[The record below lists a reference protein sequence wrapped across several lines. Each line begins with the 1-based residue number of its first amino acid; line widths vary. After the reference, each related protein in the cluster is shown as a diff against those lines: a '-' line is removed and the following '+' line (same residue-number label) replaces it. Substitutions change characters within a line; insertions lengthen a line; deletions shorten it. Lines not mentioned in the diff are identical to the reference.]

1 MRFRVGFTKV
11 ERTTQGSAPA
21 RKRTGADP
29 IGALVMLVLLS
40 ACSREAPKP
49 PATAESPKPPVI
61 AGLPLDLALKQRTT
75 SPVPG
80 SDGRVSISL
89 EDITHGQV
97 MVSVVK
103 TPADGS
109 SALLGPLSM
118 KAGDASTF
126 QFDGGD
132 FVLTLTV
139 LDNALVGDDVA
150 KFTLRAADAKPP
162 KPTEAQKI
170 ERLIDA
176 VAKLEGA
183 TFLRNGDEH
192 STTDAVE
199 HLRRK
204 LGAGGDDIATA
215 EQFIEHAATRSSF
228 SGQDYQVRLA
238 DGRVVRLADF
248 LRERLAEIESA

>member
-1 MRFRVGFTKV
+1 
-11 ERTTQGSAPA
+11 
-21 RKRTGADP
+21 
-29 IGALVMLVLLS
+29 MLVLLS

-49 PATAESPKPPVI
+49 PATAESPKPHAI
-61 AGLPLDLALKQRTT
+61 SGLPIELALKQRTT

-89 EDITHGQV
+89 EDITRDQV
-97 MVSVVK
+97 MVSVVR
-103 TPADGS
+103 TPAPDGS

-118 KAGDASTF
+118 KAQDASTF
-126 QFDGGD
+126 HFDGSD
-132 FVLTLTV
+132 FVLTLNA

-150 KFTLRAADAKPP
+150 KFALRAADAKPP
-162 KPTEAQKI
+162 KLTEAQKI

-192 STTDAVE
+192 STADAVE

-204 LGAGGDDIATA
+204 LVAGGDDIATA

-228 SGQDYQVRLA
+228 TGQDYQVRLA

-248 LRERLAEIESA
+248 LRERLAEIKSV

>member
-1 MRFRVGFTKV
+1 MRFTVGFAKA
-11 ERTTQGSAPA
+11 EPATQGSAPA

-29 IGALVMLVLLS
+29 SWVLVTLVLLA
-40 ACSREAPKP
+40 ACSREAPTPTAAPQPPKP
-49 PATAESPKPPVI
+49 PAIS
-61 AGLPLDLALKQRTT
+61 GLPIDLALKQRTT

-89 EDITHGQV
+89 EDITHDQV

-103 TPADGS
+103 TPADAS

-118 KAGDASTF
+118 KAGDTSTF
-126 QFDGGD
+126 QFDGGE
-132 FVLTLTV
+132 FVLTLNA

-150 KFTLRAADAKPP
+150 KLTLRAADAKPP
-162 KPTEAQKI
+162 KLTEAQKI

-183 TFLRNGDEH
+183 TFLRNDDEH
-192 STTDAVE
+192 STSDAVE

-215 EQFIEHAATRSSF
+215 DQFIEHAATRSSF
-228 SGQDYQVRLA
+228 TGQDYEVRFA

-248 LRERLAEIESA
+248 LRERLAEIESV

>member
-1 MRFRVGFTKV
+1 MRRSSV
-11 ERTTQGSAPA
+11 
-21 RKRTGADP
+21 
-29 IGALVMLVLLS
+29 ALVLVLLV
-40 ACSREAPKP
+40 ACSRDAPPSAASPTPPKP
-49 PATAESPKPPVI
+49 PAI
-61 AGLPLDLALKQRTT
+61 AGLPIELALKQRTT

-89 EDITHGQV
+89 EDITRDQV
-97 MVSVVK
+97 MVSVVR
-103 TPADGS
+103 TPAPDGS

-118 KAGDASTF
+118 KAQDASSF
-126 QFDGGD
+126 HFDGSD
-132 FVLTLTV
+132 FVLTLNA

-162 KPTEAQKI
+162 ELTEAQKI

-192 STTDAVE
+192 TTADAVE

-204 LGAGGDDIATA
+204 LGAGGDDITTA
-215 EQFIEHAATRSSF
+215 ESFIEHAATRSSL
-228 SGQDYQVRLA
+228 SGKDYEVRFA

-248 LRERLAEIESA
+248 LRERLAEMEAT